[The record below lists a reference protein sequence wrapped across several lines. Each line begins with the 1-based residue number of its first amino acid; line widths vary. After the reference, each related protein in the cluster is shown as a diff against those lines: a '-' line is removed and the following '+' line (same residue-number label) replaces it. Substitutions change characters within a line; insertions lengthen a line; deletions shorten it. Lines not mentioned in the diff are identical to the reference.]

1 MKYKRSVHT
10 SIFFIVALLF
20 LNVPGLFAQ
29 ELVYQPTNPA
39 FGGNPGNFQW
49 LMQTAEIQNLHTED
63 RTVDRFARDPLADFE
78 ASLQRQILSQLT
90 RQIVRQ
96 QFDDEMP
103 EDSIFE
109 FGEFTIEL
117 TPGPDGVS
125 IRIFNI
131 MTGDETN
138 ITIPNI

>member
-1 MKYKRSVHT
+1 MLRSSTLAAVAVFVI
-10 SIFFIVALLF
+10 SIFFCSSVT
-20 LNVPGLFAQ
+20 NAQ
-29 ELVYQPTNPA
+29 DLVYQPSNPA

-63 RTVDRFARDPLADFE
+63 TTVDRFARDPLADFE

-109 FGEFTIEL
+109 FGEFTIEVI
-117 TPGPDGVS
+117 PGADGVG
-125 IRIFNI
+125 IRIYNI
-131 MTGDETN
+131 LTGDETS
-138 ITIPNI
+138 ITIPNF